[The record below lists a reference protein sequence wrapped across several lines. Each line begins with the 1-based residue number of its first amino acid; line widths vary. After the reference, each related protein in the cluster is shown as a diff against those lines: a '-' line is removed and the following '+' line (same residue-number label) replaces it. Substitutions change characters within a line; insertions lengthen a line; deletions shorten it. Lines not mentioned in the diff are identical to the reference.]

1 MSFFFYVFVHK
12 LGLTH
17 EAVRK
22 GDLNPGLLVSVMV
35 LIVFVSLGDIVV
47 SRINSQRHL
56 KFPAALGSRSLI
68 EH

>member
-17 EAVRK
+17 EATRK

-47 SRINSQRHL
+47 YRIQRHL
-56 KFPAALGSRSLI
+56 KFPAALGSRSSF